1 MLPPHELKNKSFSK
15 AMRGYNPVE
24 VDEYISF
31 LIERYTEL
39 YRENDELERKL
50 KSTVAR
56 LDDLK
61 EEEDSIRSTLI
72 DAKHAANKI
81 KADAEER
88 AKSIVRTAKNS
99 CNTILLDFNNKIEE
113 GRATLA
119 ELHRDVFAL
128 KQELFERYS
137 QHIQYIDALTEGMD
151 ENAIPDAD
159 ALRRKAVDELKNN
172 IAAMYATPEQ
182 TADNE
187 HEVFEDTDKQTET
200 SGGISLFTEDED
212 ETDSTREFALSDVGT
227 MINTSAEPL
236 SIDRE
241 PLVSEQPKSG
251 LRDSVLKANK
261 LYKQNDTAVIN
272 TPDSDI
278 DEANYDDFVR
288 AVTGRSDIDNSKE
301 QDFNMLFD
309 DSFNPKKKK

>member
-1 MLPPHELKNKSFSK
+1 MLPPHELKNRSFSK

-56 LDDLK
+56 LDELK
-61 EEEDSIRSTLI
+61 SDEDSIRSTLI

-88 AKSIVRTAKNS
+88 AKSIVRTAKDS
-99 CNTILLDFNNKIEE
+99 CNTILVDFNEKIEE

-119 ELHRDVFAL
+119 ELHRDAFAL
-128 KQELFERYS
+128 KKELFECYS
-137 QHIQYIDALTEGMD
+137 QHIQYINALTEGMD
-151 ENAIPDAD
+151 EDAIPDTTS
-159 ALRRKAVDELKNN
+159 LRRDAVDKLKNN
-172 IAAMYATPEQ
+172 IAAMYSSPSDDFTEEKNDESYDIDEY
-182 TADNE
+182 TSNE
-187 HEVFEDTDKQTET
+187 DI
-200 SGGISLFTEDED
+200 SGDATEDE
-212 ETDSTREFALSDVGT
+212 TTREFALSDVSELV
-227 MINTSAEPL
+227 NTNAEPL

-241 PLVSEQPKSG
+241 PLVPETSRGGIK
-251 LRDSVLKANK
+251 DSVLKANQ
-261 LYKQNDTAVIN
+261 LYKDSNDDVIN

-288 AVTGRSDIDNSKE
+288 AITGRTEKDTSKDN
-301 QDFNMLFD
+301 DFNMLFD
-309 DSFNPKKKK
+309 DSYNAKKKK